1 MWLLLLA
8 MGSVVLH
15 VGAMIAA
22 AIAPPMV
29 LGSAILGMVARLGRL
44 GRCGCEA
51 GVCRVVDLHKRVCVC
66 RAGIGPVAS
75 KAGVPDPCNACKHE
89 RKVRHYSAATHICG
103 TDATAI
109 TLMAGL
115 THITKSRKVQAAL
128 HGQTQEDLTQG
139 LMEGS

>member
-1 MWLLLLA
+1 MLLLLA
-8 MGSVVLH
+8 MGSIVLH

-22 AIAPPMV
+22 AISPPMV
-29 LGSAILGMVARLGRL
+29 VGSAILRMVARLGRL

-66 RAGIGPVAS
+66 RAGVGPVAS
-75 KAGVPDPCNACKHE
+75 KASVPDPRNACKHE

-115 THITKSRKVQAAL
+115 THIMRFRKMQAAL
-128 HGQTQEDLTQG
+128 HARTQEDLTQG
-139 LMEGS
+139 PVEGS